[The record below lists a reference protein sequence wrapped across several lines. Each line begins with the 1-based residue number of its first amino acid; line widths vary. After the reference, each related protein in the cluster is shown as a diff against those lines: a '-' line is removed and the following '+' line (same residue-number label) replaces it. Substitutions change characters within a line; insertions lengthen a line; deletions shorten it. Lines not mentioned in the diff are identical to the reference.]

1 MGLLLSAVVVAAA
14 CGSEFGR
21 FEWIREKFERDGWGA
36 NEEMMKKKMMKLIAR
51 RPGQLS
57 VMARNHT
64 LLKRDDDYWFPGGH
78 GCCL

>member
-51 RPGQLS
+51 RP
-57 VMARNHT
+57 
-64 LLKRDDDYWFPGGH
+64 
-78 GCCL
+78 